1 MKAKVL
7 STGKIV
13 EVMLNHN
20 SQPTASSGAKSVYEG
35 SDGNTYFDTELDFKN
50 VYPDWQQIRIQAAIA
65 ILQGIYSS
73 KDIALH
79 ANKTSDNPLES
90 MAELA
95 TRQADVLVNE
105 LKNSMEL

>member
-7 STGKIV
+7 YTGKIV
-13 EVMLNHN
+13 EVKLNLN
-20 SQPTASSGAKSVYEG
+20 SQPTANSGAKSVYEG

-50 VYPDWQQIRIQAAIA
+50 VYPDWQQVRIQSAIA

-79 ANKTSDNPLES
+79 ASNNVYPNFRINIVILTLILS
-90 MAELA
+90 
-95 TRQADVLVNE
+95 
-105 LKNSMEL
+105 